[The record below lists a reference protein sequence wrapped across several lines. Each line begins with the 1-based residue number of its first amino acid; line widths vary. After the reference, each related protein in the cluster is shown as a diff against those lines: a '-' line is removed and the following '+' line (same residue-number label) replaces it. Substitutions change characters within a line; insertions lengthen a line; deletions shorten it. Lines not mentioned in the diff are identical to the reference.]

1 MNFYIFQRTS
11 KYFQRKSLAFTLIE
25 MLVTLSIVTLLTVMV
40 IGYSRRSE
48 SLINL
53 MRETDRLIFNLRL
66 VQNNSMLSIKDDSI
80 KSEYYNN
87 IWGITFEDSNPNF
100 IYRIFSQSLSQC
112 ANPGGGSFAHV
123 FEFIKPLNNV
133 FLKSTNVN
141 QIIFIPPDPKI
152 IFCDENYHNLDITQ
166 AEITFC
172 LANNEDVCST
182 VYITSSGLI
191 YKK

>member
-1 MNFYIFQRTS
+1 MNIYIFQRIS
-11 KYFQRKSLAFTLIE
+11 KYFQCKSLAFTLIE

-48 SLINL
+48 SLTNL

-66 VQNNSMLSIKDDSI
+66 VQNNSMLSVKD
-80 KSEYYNN
+80 ERNN
-87 IWGITFEDSNPNF
+87 IWGITFEDSNPNY
-100 IYRIFSQSLSQC
+100 IYRIFNQSPSQC
-112 ANPGGGSFAHV
+112 VDPLGGSAHV
-123 FEFIKPLNNV
+123 SEFIKPLNNV

-152 IFCDENYHNLDITQ
+152 LFCGPNYEELNVNP

-172 LANNEDVCST
+172 LANNENICST

>member
-1 MNFYIFQRTS
+1 MNFYFKIIDF
-11 KYFQRKSLAFTLIE
+11 KRKSLAFTLIE

-48 SLINL
+48 SLLNL

-66 VQNNSMLSIKDDSI
+66 VQNNSMLSIKDEEI
-80 KSEYYNN
+80 NNN

-100 IYRIFSQSLSQC
+100 IYRIFGQSLSQC
-112 ANPGGGSFAHV
+112 ADPAVSSAHV

-152 IFCDENYHNLDITQ
+152 IFCDENYYNLDINQ

-172 LANNEDVCST
+172 LANNENVCST